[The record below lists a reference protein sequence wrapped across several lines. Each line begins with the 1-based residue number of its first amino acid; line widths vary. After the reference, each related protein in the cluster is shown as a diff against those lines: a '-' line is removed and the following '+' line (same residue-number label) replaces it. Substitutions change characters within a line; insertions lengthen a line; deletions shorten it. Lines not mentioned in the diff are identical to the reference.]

1 MNESLGNGTGG
12 ERIARF
18 TGLLTGSGIVCKI
31 LLLIFAILAA
41 DILGRDSYGY
51 LEYLLEMA
59 LIFGVLVDFGLEQTV
74 TRDLAKW
81 KDRFRAVAGAILGYR
96 LVASLLVLVA
106 MELTLSV
113 IDLSVRDRVFWLE
126 NTLASV
132 YCVIIFHGALTKALL
147 RSQEQLAAEAGINLA
162 DRTFLVVA
170 GIAALWIGGRISVL
184 LGVYIASALLALG
197 LGWRVIFRRIAPCR
211 PQWDLDL
218 AFIWQRTAIPIGL
231 SAACILLLHREDTV
245 MVNILAGDA
254 ETGIYKA
261 AYRPFEGLFL
271 FPQMLAVA
279 SYPVFSSLYAQG
291 EPIDRLIA
299 RFLRLLMYL
308 SVPMAVGGTL
318 IAESFIGQ
326 CYPKYAPD
334 GVSVLMLLVWSLPFI
349 FGNFLLGTVLNAID
363 RQAKNFYASVLAMVS
378 NFVLNIPAIL
388 WYGAEGAAAVTI
400 LSQGLYL
407 FLLVY
412 YCRDRMEWHTED
424 LRRGLGMIGATVV
437 MAAILVLFPYAWYW
451 EVMIG
456 AAVYGAGL
464 IVFRGAVR
472 EDLDLARSL
481 LGLRSRS

>member
-1 MNESLGNGTGG
+1 MNESPGNGTGG

-18 TGLLTGSGIVCKI
+18 TGLLTGSGIICKI
-31 LLLIFAILAA
+31 LLLVFAILAA

-81 KDRFRAVAGAILGYR
+81 KDRFRAVAEAILGYR
-96 LVASLLVLVA
+96 LVVSLFVFVV
-106 MELTLSV
+106 MELTLFV
-113 IDLSVRDRVFWLE
+113 IDLSIRDRVYWVE
-126 NTLASV
+126 NSLASI

-170 GIAALWIGGRISVL
+170 GITALWMGGRIS
-184 LGVYIASALLALG
+184 ALLWVYMASGLLAMA

-211 PQWDLDL
+211 PRWDFHL
-218 AFIWQRTAIPIGL
+218 ALTWQRTAVPIGL

-279 SYPVFSSLYAQG
+279 SYPVLSSLYAQG
-291 EPIDRLIA
+291 ESIDRLIA

-308 SVPMAVGGTL
+308 SIPMAIGGTL
-318 IAESFIGQ
+318 IAESFMEQ

-334 GVSVLMLLVWSLPFI
+334 GVMVLMLLVWSLPFI

-363 RQAKNFYASVLAMVS
+363 RQKKNFYSSILAMGS

-388 WYGAEGAAAVTI
+388 RYGAEGAAAVTI
-400 LSQGLYL
+400 FSQALY
-407 FLLVY
+407 FCALVY
-412 YCRDRMEWHTED
+412 YCRDRMEWHRKD
-424 LRRGLGMIGATVV
+424 LCRSFGMIVAALT
-437 MAAILVLFPYAWYW
+437 MAAILVALPYAWYW
-451 EVMIG
+451 EVLIG

-464 IVFRGAVR
+464 VIFRGAVQ
-472 EDLDLARSL
+472 EDLDLARSI
-481 LGLRSRS
+481 LGLRNRT